1 MSVKPLLTHSLL
13 EIAHSCRPFKG
24 FFGTLTLTYESFK
37 RKSTMHCLPQSLD
50 YNVIEAEWDPLDR
63 EYEKRQSTSKE
74 EL

>member
-50 YNVIEAEWDPLDR
+50 YNVIEAEWDHLDR
-63 EYEKRQSTSKE
+63 NIQRRALKV
-74 EL
+74 L